1 MEEGLLS
8 LVEMLQENYYL
19 QEMVLGPAL
28 RVPTPALGLLE
39 PPWGGPGPSQP
50 PAFCNQPG
58 GPSPAEVTSQR
69 RAACQRRG
77 GGAVFPVAQGNP
89 KKAVLSGPYKP
100 FCRVALK

>member
-77 GGAVFPVAQGNP
+77 GGGLCSLWP
-89 KKAVLSGPYKP
+89 KETLRKQ
-100 FCRVALK
+100 FCLDLISPSAELL